1 MERARVCPAAVAGHA
16 GRVRG
21 ARGAR
26 RAPET
31 GSATEQSATRR
42 ENARLLAE
50 ILQDDQAR
58 QALIDQLLQVAA
70 GDGVAASGAAADE
83 AAGTGDDVTIAREVA
98 SYTREAA
105 ESLGAVTGEVS
116 GWMAR
121 LWQSLT
127 TSGGHLEGLGE
138 AALALIGII
147 VATIVIFHLL
157 RFFADRLFRWLARR
171 ARDAGW
177 LEIAM
182 LLVAGSLVDA
192 LVILLAWAGGYALAL
207 YGFDGSGQMHTNQS
221 LYLNAFLLIESSK
234 VVLRFFLAPRYGDL
248 RLVRLPDLQA
258 NYWYFWLSRIIG
270 LLGYGMLLV
279 VPIVRFNLP
288 REIGAAT
295 EYLIGAAAL
304 AMAIVVILQ
313 NRQGL
318 RQVLAAKAQARE
330 GDFIGRGLML
340 LARIWHLLA
349 MAYCVGLFV
358 AWVVHPRGA
367 LPFMVSATGESILAI
382 VLGIVV
388 AAVISRA
395 ITAGLRLPDEVRQRL
410 PLLEARLNAFV
421 PGMLQVVRGL
431 VLVGVVLMVARAW
444 GVFDVC
450 PGRRARPVRR
460 WWHARSAPASSCW
473 SRRCSGWRCRPGS
486 SSGST
491 RNRARQPGPRVRTLL
506 ALLRNAATV
515 VIATVTVML
524 VLSEVGVNIA
534 PLLAGAGVLGLA
546 VGFGAQKLVQD
557 IITGAF
563 IQFEN
568 AINEGEVVTVG
579 RLQRHGRAPHDPLGR
594 AARPA
599 GRLPHHPVLLGR
611 FGLELHARLRLS
623 RRRDRHRLSRE
634 HRGGAGA
641 DARGV
646 RRAAPGP
653 GAWRCDRRAPGLAW
667 PHRLRRFRRGAAGP
681 HQDPAGPAVGG
692 RPGLQRDHQAAVRR
706 ARHRDPLPAHDA
718 LSRPGQGR
726 HGAAA
731 AHGRRPPAGR
741 SRSSMARRSPRPE
754 AASAASD
761 RKDGRTAYMG
771 S

>member
-1 MERARVCPAAVAGHA
+1 MANLSSRLALALFLAALLWSAHASAQLLLPGTPGASEGPAARAA
-16 GRVRG
+16 PE
-21 ARGAR
+21 
-26 RAPET
+26 APET

-382 VLGIVV
+382 MLGIVV

-421 PGMLQVVRGL
+421 PGTLQVVRGL

-444 GVFDVC
+444 GVFDVLSWAASAA
-450 PGRRARPVRR
+450 GQEVVARAF
-460 WWHARSAPASSCW
+460 SAGIILLVAALLWLALSSW
-473 SRRCSGWRCRPGS
+473 IEFRLNPH
-486 SSGST
+486 
-491 RNRARQPGPRVRTLL
+491 RARQPGPRVRTLL

-568 AINEGEVVTVG
+568 AINEGEVVTVAG
-579 RLQRHGRAPHDPLGR
+579 FNGTVEHLTIRSVGLRDLQGVYHIIPFSSVDSVSNFMRGFGYHVAEIGIAYRENIEEARALMHEAFDELRQDP
-594 AARPA
+594 
-599 GRLPHHPVLLGR
+599 
-611 FGLELHARLRLS
+611 E
-623 RRRDRHRLSRE
+623 
-634 HRGGAGA
+634 
-641 DARGV
+641 
-646 RRAAPGP
+646 
-653 GAWRCDRRAPGLAW
+653 
-667 PHRLRRFRRGAAGP
+667 RGAAIVEPLDWHGLTAFG
-681 HQDPAGPAVGG
+681 DSAVV
-692 RPGLQRDHQAAVRR
+692 LR
-706 ARHRDPLPAHDA
+706 ARIKT
-718 LSRPGQGR
+718 RPGQQWAVGR
-726 HGAAA
+726 AYNAIIKRLFDEHGIEIPYPHMTLYLGQHKDGTAPPL
-731 AHGRRPPAGR
+731 HTVVDRRPGV
-741 SRSSMARRSPRPE
+741 SE
-754 AASAASD
+754 QH
-761 RKDGRTAYMG
+761 GTALAKA
-771 S
+771 